1 MIGTPILLVDPFS
14 ELCYFVYQI
23 SVYHGWGRKSMPKPF
38 TRNEAIAETIQSLRR
53 IFKAIQDY
61 SQEVS
66 QEFGITGPQLWA
78 LKTIYAEESLS
89 LSELSKKMYLHP
101 STVTG
106 VVDRLEKKG
115 YVFRDRG
122 QEDRRVVK
130 VQLTPSGKQLVKKA
144 PNPVQGKMIYGLR
157 KMNQGE
163 LEKIHEAVEKLV
175 EIAEAKNVKATF
187 FFDQE

>member
-1 MIGTPILLVDPFS
+1 MPRPFS
-14 ELCYFVYQI
+14 
-23 SVYHGWGRKSMPKPF
+23 
-38 TRNEAIAETIQSLRR
+38 RNEAIAETIQSLRR

-61 SQEVS
+61 SREVS

-122 QEDRRVVK
+122 QKDRRIVK

-163 LEKIHEAVEKLV
+163 LEKIHGAVEKLV

>member
-1 MIGTPILLVDPFS
+1 
-14 ELCYFVYQI
+14 
-23 SVYHGWGRKSMPKPF
+23 MPKPF

-53 IFKAIQDY
+53 IFKAVQDY

-106 VVDRLEKKG
+106 VVDRLERKG

-122 QEDRRVVK
+122 QKDRRVVK

-163 LEKIHEAVEKLV
+163 LEKIHGAVEKLV